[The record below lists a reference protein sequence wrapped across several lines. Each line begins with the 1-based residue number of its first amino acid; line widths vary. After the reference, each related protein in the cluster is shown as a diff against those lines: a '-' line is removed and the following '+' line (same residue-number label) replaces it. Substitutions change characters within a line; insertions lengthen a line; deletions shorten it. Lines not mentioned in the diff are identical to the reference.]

1 MAKAKWPTFTPSG
14 GLGKTAVEALA
25 AKLDPAK
32 VVKIITDDEAP
43 SFFFNSPSKKY
54 GMSLPEGLHAQIA
67 AVHEEIAAKM
77 AEKLAEDV
85 DKAMVNGLVGK
96 SPGWFH
102 QVGLKLH
109 LGVGE
114 SMKIQFTPP
123 PNFSAKAEDALDLQQ
138 NVVTVSQWQYLFCVS
153 ASVVNASQVGLS
165 ISKALGDVYSG
176 AGLLGEALVLL
187 QGHPETTE
195 ILCDESDYRDMAAAA
210 INQVM
215 KSVDL
220 QWDYEKDWKTLEY
233 TVSVRLRVENR
244 PVRIIPQD

>member
-14 GLGKTAVEALA
+14 GLGKTAMEVLA

-32 VVKIITDDEAP
+32 VVKVITDDEDP
-43 SFFFNSPSKKY
+43 SYLFTSPPHGQTSQY
-54 GMSLPEGLHAQIA
+54 LQNAYA
-67 AVHEEIAAKM
+67 EI

-85 DKAMVNGLVGK
+85 DKAMLNGMVGK

-102 QVGLKLH
+102 QGPLKLH

-114 SMKIQFTPP
+114 SIKVQFLPP
-123 PNFSAKAEDALDLQQ
+123 PNYAAKAEDAVDLQQ
-138 NVVTVSQWQYLFCVS
+138 NVVTVSQWQYLFSVS
-153 ASVVNASQVGLS
+153 ASVVKESQVGLS

-215 KSVDL
+215 EYVDL
-220 QWDYEKDWKTLEY
+220 QWDYEKDWKKQEY
-233 TVSVRLRVENR
+233 TVCVRLRVNNR
-244 PVRIIPQD
+244 PVRIISQD